1 MNYRSDISKITIPS
15 GTYNLKDETAR
26 NSLSNYLPKT
36 GGELTGQI
44 IEKAGSVVYSANGT
58 SGSYNV
64 VNIATITINDHNCNS
79 PIEIA
84 FCRRNDNIIT
94 RLYIKFSNA
103 NNKDPSLQSF
113 TSIGDHTNAYL
124 AKSNTST
131 WDLYIVKTDAYD
143 TIDIVDYHLPTYD
156 ADKITLVWKN
166 NQVKNLPP
174 RCTQVLLGGKIY
186 YSVSASQDVN
196 GRYITTTYIKDLN
209 ISGPQQLTLT
219 KGNGNQTKIR
229 MNRHIAKIFKKVV
242 CCGDGHTAGYMMDS
256 TGTAHLSNKE
266 FSWTHYMGDSTGNQW
281 INCGVS
287 DTNVLTYQTDT
298 NGLQKAISCGK
309 AQAYIIGLGFN
320 DAEPST
326 DTTHHVDIGTSN
338 DIGTNN
344 TTYYAGLSK
353 IIRDLHS
360 VNTSAKIFVQTIPS
374 TKSKYT
380 DYNTAIRTICTA
392 YKDSYN
398 VHLLDLY
405 NYIDLYQDNILTNDM
420 LSNHY
425 TAIGYQQIAEN
436 LEYILSDYISNNI
449 SDFQDVAFIPYDCN
463 EKIISQTGEQCD
475 AISMK
480 TSDLYFIEIEENN
493 TTPMKTSDLYFIPQ
507 EGGLNNVEDD

>member
-1 MNYRSDISKITIPS
+1 MSSKKVTLKKKIDDEVFDILPKTSADNVVYNESLSIKDKIDSMNSQIQ
-15 GTYNLKDETAR
+15 
-26 NSLSNYLPKT
+26 SNYLPKT
-36 GGELTGQI
+36 GGELTGPI
-44 IEKAGSVVYSANGT
+44 IEKAGSLVYSANGT
-58 SGSYNV
+58 RGSYRY
-64 VNIATITINDHNCNS
+64 VNIATITINENNCDS

-84 FCRRNDNIIT
+84 FCRRRDPIIT
-94 RLYIKFSNA
+94 RLYIKFSTA
-103 NNKDPSLQSF
+103 NNKDPSLQSLLC
-113 TSIGDHTNAYL
+113 IGGYYNNGAYL
-124 AKSNTST
+124 AKLNTST
-131 WDLYIVKTDAYD
+131 WDLYIAITAANYA
-143 TIDIVDYHLPTYD
+143 IDIVDYHLPTYN

-166 NQVKNLPP
+166 NPVNNNLPSG
-174 RCTQVLLGGKIY
+174 RREAFLGGYIDC
-186 YSVSASQDVN
+186 SRSATKAAQDGHDRN
-196 GRYITTTYIKDLN
+196 IETTYIKDLN

-219 KGNGNQTKIR
+219 KGNDDQTKIR

-242 CCGDGHTAGYMMDS
+242 CCGDRHTAGYMMDS
-256 TGTAHLSNKE
+256 TGTAHLSNEE

-287 DTNVLTYQTDT
+287 DTNVLTYQTNT

-374 TKSKYT
+374 DASKYT

-463 EKIISQTGEQCD
+463 
-475 AISMK
+475 
-480 TSDLYFIEIEENN
+480 
-493 TTPMKTSDLYFIPQ
+493 
-507 EGGLNNVEDD
+507 